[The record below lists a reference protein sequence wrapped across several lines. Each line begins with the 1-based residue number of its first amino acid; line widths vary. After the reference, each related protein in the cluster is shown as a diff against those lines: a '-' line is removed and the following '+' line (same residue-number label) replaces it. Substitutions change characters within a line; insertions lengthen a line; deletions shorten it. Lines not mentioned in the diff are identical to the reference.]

1 MKLQKRKNANN
12 IKTVQ
17 EKKKKVTVW
26 DDRIR
31 DICYQNHFQN
41 VRTKSFKNVYF

>member
-1 MKLQKRKNANN
+1 MKVHTNKTIND
-12 IKTVQ
+12 IKTLP
-17 EKKKKVTVW
+17 EKKLTVSVW

-41 VRTKSFKNVYF
+41 VSAKFFNKIT